1 MPIVKIG
8 RSRQITIPKKL
19 FDALALKE
27 GDYVEVERRGNRII
41 LTPKLL
47 LDREEAK
54 AELFKLIDR
63 IRKRNED
70 LKPEEVE
77 EIIAEALEEVR
88 AKKR

>member
-1 MPIVKIG
+1 M
-8 RSRQITIPKKL
+8 PKKR
-19 FDALALKE
+19 
-27 GDYVEVERRGNRII
+27 DYVEVERKGNRII

-47 LDREEAK
+47 LDREKAK

-77 EIIAEALEEVR
+77 EIVTKALEEVR
-88 AKKR
+88 AKRRRDRYGYRKGSHQPAGYDP